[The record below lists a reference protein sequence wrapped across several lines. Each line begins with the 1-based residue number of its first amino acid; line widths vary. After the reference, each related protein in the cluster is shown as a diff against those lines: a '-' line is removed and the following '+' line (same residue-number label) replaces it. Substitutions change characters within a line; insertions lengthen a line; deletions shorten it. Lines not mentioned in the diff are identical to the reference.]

1 MKQNKEIPAGYK
13 DSPLG
18 IIPESWKIKKL
29 GEIGKIYSGGT
40 PDTDNPLYWNG
51 EINWCTPT
59 DITALNGNKYIG
71 NTITKIT
78 TEGLN
83 NSSAKLL
90 PPNSIIVCTRASI
103 GKTVISKFN
112 IATNQGFKNIVPN
125 ENIDTHYLYY
135 VVSNSETK
143 LLKLGSGSTFLEV
156 SKSDFENLKFAFP
169 PIVEQVKIAQILSL
183 WDNAIEKQKK
193 LVEKLE
199 RKKRAVMQSIM
210 TGKIRLFGFTK
221 KWGDTE
227 LGDLLDYI
235 QPTPYLVRDTLY
247 DEKHPVPVLTAGKT
261 FVLGYTN
268 ETDGV
273 FVDLPVIIFDD
284 FTTASKFV
292 NFPFKAKSSAMKIL
306 KAKKNVNIKFVYE
319 AMKQIKYSIGGHE
332 RHWISK
338 FSFITIPLPGIEEQT
353 AIAEVFTTADQ
364 EINSAKAK
372 LNSLIIQKKGLMQ
385 QLLTGKTRVK
395 L

>member
-199 RKKRAVMQSIM
+199 RKKR
-210 TGKIRLFGFTK
+210 
-221 KWGDTE
+221 
-227 LGDLLDYI
+227 
-235 QPTPYLVRDTLY
+235 
-247 DEKHPVPVLTAGKT
+247 
-261 FVLGYTN
+261 
-268 ETDGV
+268 
-273 FVDLPVIIFDD
+273 
-284 FTTASKFV
+284 
-292 NFPFKAKSSAMKIL
+292 
-306 KAKKNVNIKFVYE
+306 
-319 AMKQIKYSIGGHE
+319 
-332 RHWISK
+332 
-338 FSFITIPLPGIEEQT
+338 
-353 AIAEVFTTADQ
+353 
-364 EINSAKAK
+364 
-372 LNSLIIQKKGLMQ
+372 GLMQ
-385 QLLTGKTRVK
+385 QLLTARIRICGFSGSWQTVKMGDVFKRITRKNTELNDNVVTISAQRGFIKQTDFFNKTIASEIIDNYFLVKKGEFCYNKSYSKGYPMGVVK
-395 L
+395 LLSDFDKAVVTTLYICFALKTSDNSVDFFKYYFDSGSTSDALTFASEFVTN